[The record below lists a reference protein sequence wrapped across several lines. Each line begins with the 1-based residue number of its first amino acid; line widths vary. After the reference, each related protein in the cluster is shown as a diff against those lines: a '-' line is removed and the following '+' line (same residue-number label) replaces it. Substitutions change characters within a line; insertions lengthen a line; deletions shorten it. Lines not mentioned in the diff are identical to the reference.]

1 MGLLIIIVSTI
12 LFIVLIKLTW
22 NRLNNVEAKQKI
34 IICALGITVS
44 LIITS
49 IIFFISSIGIEYK
62 SQAGKQA
69 IMRII
74 LLIFTPINGM
84 SYMPYFAKVLGNA
97 KNKKAGKEKST
108 SKLKKCMII
117 ALIIFIIEIIYLK
130 NMQNGIIEYA
140 NQMRP

>member
-1 MGLLIIIVSTI
+1 MGLLIIIVSII

-22 NRLNNVEAKQKI
+22 NRLNNLETKQKI
-34 IICALGITVS
+34 IACTLGIIVS
-44 LIITS
+44 LLITS

-84 SYMPYFAKVLGNA
+84 SYMPYFAKIIGNV
-97 KNKKAGKEKST
+97 KYKKTSKEKT
-108 SKLKKCMII
+108 TAKLTRCLII
-117 ALIIFIIEIIYLK
+117 SLIIFIIEIIYLK
-130 NMQNGIIEYA
+130 NMQKGIIEYA
-140 NQMRP
+140 NQMIQ